1 MGGGEIARDFVETR
15 PRNMCES
22 CGEPW
27 ELRRHWI
34 EIRERYRPR
43 AAAALISDRA
53 LARRPS
59 RPASFPSVFLSPSPL
74 LCLSLSGPLRTL
86 RPPFVYPR
94 FAARRCYRL
103 TSSSY

>member
-1 MGGGEIARDFVETR
+1 
-15 PRNMCES
+15 MCES

-59 RPASFPSVFLSPSPL
+59 RGPSPARVL
-74 LCLSLSGPLRTL
+74 ALFLPPRLSVPLFL
-86 RPPFVYPR
+86 APFTPS
-94 FAARRCYRL
+94 ARRSYIL
-103 TSSSY
+103 TSRLADAIV